1 MGGSK
6 DGAKING
13 LPAKVLDVDW
23 AASDRAVLAGADGTL
38 RVVGLALTPA
48 TSAMSE
54 YGLLDCS
61 SRGPI
66 QQKQFW
72 LEFRLENP
80 LEFWLEIFL
89 H

>member
-38 RVVGLALTPA
+38 RVVGLAL
-48 TSAMSE
+48 
-54 YGLLDCS
+54 G
-61 SRGPI
+61 RI
-66 QQKQFW
+66 V
-72 LEFRLENP
+72 
-80 LEFWLEIFL
+80 
-89 H
+89 